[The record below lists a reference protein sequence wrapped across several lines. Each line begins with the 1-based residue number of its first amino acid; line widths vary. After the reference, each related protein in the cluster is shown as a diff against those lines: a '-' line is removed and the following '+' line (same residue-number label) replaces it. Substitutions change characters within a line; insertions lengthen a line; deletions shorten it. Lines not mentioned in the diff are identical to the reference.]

1 MLSIRCKSQEST
13 SGTLVAVDSYRL
25 DLDVDS
31 YATMPLHSH
40 HIQSSRFAWIFR
52 LQEKLLTKI
61 LSDNPEYWDAMRI
74 RTREVIQSKD
84 GGVLDITMDELSAEL
99 LQTGKAVVPGEL
111 KEEFMAEI
119 QNSMERLA
127 KRKR

>member
-1 MLSIRCKSQEST
+1 
-13 SGTLVAVDSYRL
+13 
-25 DLDVDS
+25 
-31 YATMPLHSH
+31 
-40 HIQSSRFAWIFR
+40 
-52 LQEKLLTKI
+52 
-61 LSDNPEYWDAMRI
+61 MRI